1 MKFSTFL
8 LVVAWALIGGRLPV
22 TALQP
27 VTPQPP
33 LLRAGD
39 PVTGTLSA
47 DDAPVNYRVALPPG
61 ADVIFELNA
70 PGVLT
75 ATICRGWQTANGAA
89 ESECQPHGASGDGP
103 VTLLHLVS
111 STSTPNQTE
120 WADITFA
127 RPIDSSVDYRLT
139 AYQTMPQELDL
150 DSVYAPEELVAP
162 YQTYSV
168 RVADFVPFS
177 VQIEDLTTDGDF
189 LWTAHLP
196 SRLLD
201 VERSAVAHLP
211 ELIDWASFGLADA
224 NRVGLQRMLLYYL
237 GAETYRILVHTT
249 TPYQLHTTYL
259 SSAPL
264 AAGETRVATPSY
276 QQPIVLIPLA
286 LNAAEAAQV
295 DFRLVTGSGAVAT
308 VQRASDPIGESVL
321 LGNGGRDV
329 IWPSEQSLEVL
340 FSGDT
345 AAYVFVQIPL
355 EFTRSTIEVEVRWS
369 ALQN

>member
-111 STSTPNQTE
+111 STNTPNREE

-127 RPIDSSVDYRLT
+127 RPIETSIDYRLT
-139 AYQTMPQELDL
+139 AYVTLPQVLDL

-196 SRLLD
+196 SAC
-201 VERSAVAHLP
+201 S
-211 ELIDWASFGLADA
+211 
-224 NRVGLQRMLLYYL
+224 ML
-237 GAETYRILVHTT
+237 
-249 TPYQLHTTYL
+249 
-259 SSAPL
+259 SAPRWRTL
-264 AAGETRVATPSY
+264 PSPDRLGELRAGG
-276 QQPIVLIPLA
+276 QQP
-286 LNAAEAAQV
+286 
-295 DFRLVTGSGAVAT
+295 
-308 VQRASDPIGESVL
+308 RAKIRNGWVSCVL
-321 LGNGGRDV
+321 LG
-329 IWPSEQSLEVL
+329 
-340 FSGDT
+340 
-345 AAYVFVQIPL
+345 
-355 EFTRSTIEVEVRWS
+355 
-369 ALQN
+369 

>member
-1 MKFSTFL
+1 
-8 LVVAWALIGGRLPV
+8 
-22 TALQP
+22 
-27 VTPQPP
+27 
-33 LLRAGD
+33 
-39 PVTGTLSA
+39 
-47 DDAPVNYRVALPPG
+47 
-61 ADVIFELNA
+61 
-70 PGVLT
+70 
-75 ATICRGWQTANGAA
+75 
-89 ESECQPHGASGDGP
+89 
-103 VTLLHLVS
+103 
-111 STSTPNQTE
+111 
-120 WADITFA
+120 
-127 RPIDSSVDYRLT
+127 
-139 AYQTMPQELDL
+139 MPQELDL

-168 RVADFVPFS
+168 HVADFVPFS
-177 VQIEDLTTDGDF
+177 VQVEDLTTDGDF

-201 VERSAVAHLP
+201 FERSAMAHLP
-211 ELIDWASFGLADA
+211 ELIDWASFGLADS
-224 NRVGLQRMLLYYL
+224 NRVGLQRMLLYYV

-249 TPYQLHTTYL
+249 SPYQLHTTYL

-264 AAGETRVATPSY
+264 AAGETRVAAPSY

-329 IWPSEQSLEVL
+329 IWPSEQRLEVL